1 MSATILY
8 IEDNPLN
15 MRLVR
20 KLVNSF
26 GYAMIEAMDGI
37 KGLEMIKSE
46 HPDLVLV
53 DVNLP
58 GMDGLQI
65 ATAAKADPELASIP
79 IIALT
84 ANAMHGD
91 RERCLAAGCDGYIA
105 KPIARQELFN
115 ALQRFL
121 AEGGNAQAAVS

>member
-1 MSATILY
+1 MTATILY

-20 KLVNSF
+20 KLVKSF
-26 GYAMIEAMDGI
+26 GYNMIEAMDGI
-37 KGLEMIKSE
+37 TGLNMVKNER
-46 HPDLVLV
+46 PDLVLV

-58 GMDGLQI
+58 GMDGLEI
-65 ATAAKADPELASIP
+65 ASTMKATPELASIP
-79 IIALT
+79 TIALT

-91 RERCLAAGCDGYIA
+91 RERCLAAGCDAYIA

-115 ALQRFL
+115 TLNRFL
-121 AEGGNAQAAVS
+121 SDDSQIAAS

>member
-1 MSATILY
+1 MSKVLY

-20 KLVNSF
+20 KLLQHV
-26 GYAMIEAMDGI
+26 GIHMVEAIDGFS
-37 KGLEMIKSE
+37 GLDIALEELPEVI
-46 HPDLVLV
+46 LV

-58 GMDGLQI
+58 DIDGLEV
-65 ATAAKADPELASIP
+65 TRRLKETGEFDNVP

-91 RERCLAAGCDGYIA
+91 RELCLDAGCDAYIA
-105 KPIARQELFN
+105 KPIARQELYYTLRQYIPDAFSV
-115 ALQRFL
+115 
-121 AEGGNAQAAVS
+121 AAAG

>member
-1 MSATILY
+1 MTATILY

-20 KLVNSF
+20 KLVKSF
-26 GYAMIEAMDGI
+26 GYEMIEAMDGI
-37 KGLEMIKSE
+37 LGLEMVKSE
-46 HPDLVLV
+46 RPDLLLV

-58 GMDGLQI
+58 GMDGLEI
-65 ATAAKADPELASIP
+65 ATEVKKIPELASIP

-91 RERCLAAGCDGYIA
+91 RERCLAAGCDAYIA
-105 KPIARQELFN
+105 KPISRQELYN
-115 ALQRFL
+115 ILNRFL
-121 AEGGNAQAAVS
+121 TNDAQIATS